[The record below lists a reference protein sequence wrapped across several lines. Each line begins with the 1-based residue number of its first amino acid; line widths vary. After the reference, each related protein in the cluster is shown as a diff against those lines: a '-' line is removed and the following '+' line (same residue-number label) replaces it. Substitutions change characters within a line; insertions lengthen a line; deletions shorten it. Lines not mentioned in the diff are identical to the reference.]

1 MRACVRACVRVCVC
15 VCVEGGGGGGECL
28 GKYIYVFCIL
38 FSHYLT
44 SCKYYG
50 VTPNWGSSLRERIK
64 SNLKSYTPIQL
75 TLSALLLGV

>member
-1 MRACVRACVRVCVC
+1 MRVRACVCVC
-15 VCVEGGGGGGECL
+15 VCVCVGGGGGGGVVVVVVVGEGECL
-28 GKYIYVFCIL
+28 GKYIYLCIL

-64 SNLKSYTPIQL
+64 SN
-75 TLSALLLGV
+75 